1 MHCGRVASSVVLH
14 VATKILFE
22 TCRVPR
28 SQEGQKLAK
37 FGSIFTAYIQ
47 GQKKDVAG
55 GCTGKKIKNGTGV
68 K

>member
-1 MHCGRVASSVVLH
+1 M
-14 VATKILFE
+14 ATKILFE
-22 TCRVPR
+22 MCRVPR

-37 FGSIFTAYIQ
+37 FGSIFTPYYR

-55 GCTGKKIKNGTGV
+55 GCAEKKFRNGAGV

>member
-1 MHCGRVASSVVLH
+1 M
-14 VATKILFE
+14 ATKILFE
-22 TCRVPR
+22 MCRVPR

-37 FGSIFTAYIQ
+37 FGSIFTPYIQ
-47 GQKKDVAG
+47 GQKKNVAG